1 MKRHLGML
9 HISFFLALAACASG
23 PGQAPDEETG
33 SAGLSLQLAGLEDGE
48 IYASNDG
55 YVLTFT
61 HFAMAFS
68 GMSLG
73 EAEVDEAFSAD
84 FFDEEV
90 VDLVEIEEV
99 APGEYD
105 EVALTM
111 GTAGSG
117 GNARF
122 VKARNLKNAETTP
135 GALDGNSAFLE
146 AEAVKGSDHCVLQVV
161 LQADG
166 ETVEVDPG
174 DSDVEVEAGEEAEVL
189 VEVDPNQVFAGVDL
203 GGLCQSGG
211 VVTISAADNADLA
224 DRIAA
229 NLGGAFALGS
239 SEGHHDH

>member
-1 MKRHLGML
+1 MKRLIVFLG
-9 HISFFLALAACASG
+9 IPVAFLLTACASG
-23 PGQAPDEETG
+23 PGRAPDDATG
-33 SAGLSLQLAGLEDGE
+33 SAALSLQLAGLEEGE

-68 GMSLG
+68 GMRLG
-73 EAEVDEAFSAD
+73 DAEVDEGFSAD

-90 VDLVEIEEV
+90 VDLVEIEGL

-111 GTAGSG
+111 GLAGSG

-122 VKARNLKNAETTP
+122 LKVLNLKNAETTP
-135 GALDGNSAFLE
+135 GALDGNSVFLE

-166 ETVEVDPG
+166 ETMEVDPG

-189 VEVDPNQVFAGVDL
+189 VEVDPNQVFSDVEL
-203 GGLCQSGG
+203 SGLCQGG
-211 VVTISAADNADLA
+211 SVVTISAADNADLA
-224 DRIAA
+224 DRIAS
-229 NLGGAFALGS
+229 NLSGAFSLGS
-239 SEGHHDH
+239 SEGHHHH

>member
-1 MKRHLGML
+1 MK
-9 HISFFLALAACASG
+9 HIMVFLSIPAAFLLAACASG

-33 SAGLSLQLAGLEDGE
+33 SAALSLQLAGLEDGE
-48 IYASNDG
+48 IYVSNDG

-73 EAEVDEAFSAD
+73 EAKIDEAFSAD
-84 FFDEEV
+84 FFDEEM

-122 VKARNLKNAETTP
+122 LQARNLKRAETTP
-135 GALDGNSAFLE
+135 SALDGNSVFLE
-146 AEAVKGSDHCVLQVV
+146 AEAVRGSDNCILQVV

-166 ETVEVDPG
+166 ETMEVDPG
-174 DSDVEVEAGEEAEVL
+174 DNDVEVEAGEEAEVL

-203 GGLCQSGG
+203 GGLCQGGG

>member
-1 MKRHLGML
+1 MKRLLSIL
-9 HISFFLALAACASG
+9 HIAFFLALAACASG

-33 SAGLSLQLAGLEDGE
+33 SAALSLQLAGLEDGE
-48 IYASNDG
+48 IYVSNDG

-122 VKARNLKNAETTP
+122 LQARNLKRAETTP
-135 GALDGNSAFLE
+135 SALDGNSVFLE
-146 AEAVKGSDHCVLQVV
+146 AEAVKGSDNCILQVV

-166 ETVEVDPG
+166 ETMEVDPG
-174 DSDVEVEAGEEAEVL
+174 DNDVEVEAGEEAEVL

-224 DRIAA
+224 DRIIA

>member
-1 MKRHLGML
+1 MKRLMV
-9 HISFFLALAACASG
+9 FLSIPAAFLLTDCASG
-23 PGQAPDEETG
+23 PGRASDDETG
-33 SAGLSLQLAGLEDGE
+33 SAALSLQLAGLEEGE

-122 VKARNLKNAETTP
+122 LQARNLKRAETTP
-135 GALDGNSAFLE
+135 SALDGNSVFLE
-146 AEAVKGSDHCVLQVV
+146 AEAVRGSDHCVLQVV

-174 DSDVEVEAGEEAEVL
+174 DSDVEVEAGEESEVL

-203 GGLCQSGG
+203 GGLCQGGG
-211 VVTISAADNADLA
+211 VVTISAADNSELA
-224 DRIAA
+224 DRIVA